1 MPEVPTVDAPT
12 VTQSGAPINI
22 NTPDS
27 AFGASVIAGGLDKIA
42 GTQQQ
47 ASDMLEK
54 HAEQY
59 QAINNK
65 AEADSAFVT
74 HLNAAN
80 QYATDFQ
87 ANNLGIKASQ
97 NLGTAMTDLD
107 KQRTDIGDTLS
118 NPTARAMFDA
128 DSRRATANITGE
140 LTRFASSQRKQYVLK
155 QSTAVQEALASD
167 TVIHP
172 DQFGPNM
179 AKMMEQQV
187 GINEQLGLSPE
198 EGDLE
203 ARKLYGNT
211 VAMVSETM
219 AGNGNIT
226 GASAFLDAH
235 KEGMDGKVYEQTL
248 MKLRPA
254 VMANDAAIGGAQA
267 ADDALHG
274 LNSPLGPSVD
284 YLSNVH
290 GREGSGQNPHS
301 SANGIGQFTG
311 KIGADGKTS
320 GTWFDMMKKP
330 EFAQDVAGK
339 TPQQIL
345 DMRKDPA
352 VANRAIL
359 AYAQDNAGVLAKGGY
374 NVSAA
379 SVGLLHG
386 YGPDAG
392 PKILSAFDQN
402 PTEKIDSIIGA
413 QTAKNNGVSGQTVA
427 QVVGTFQTRFGTNQ
441 MDANNNGTP
450 SSYQIRGRL
459 DTAVALATQQAQAK
473 YPGNQT
479 MVDQYVAKATAQIT
493 HQAAMAADNEGVAF
507 QNLAQVA
514 GDNQIQDLPTLLKT
528 VPNGLQMYNSLPQ
541 SQRTSLQA
549 AIHHNAT
556 DITSSR
562 EANIVQLNGMW
573 GSRSENPQAFLNAD
587 IANLDLPLTQKIDF
601 LKKQSELRGKPQI
614 ADPQAKMLMSITKT
628 PEYKSLIGPDA
639 LNIKSG
645 SDEEYTLRGSIA
657 GQLEDWYT
665 QHPTEPP
672 KTKDIQAMIARS
684 AGQHSFHNEIF
695 GMKIGNSFTEQS
707 VPQISDDDKAG
718 ISRQLTK
725 LNIPVTPFT
734 IAKFYQQHAPQAG
747 TK

>member
-1 MPEVPTVDAPT
+1 MPVVPEVDAPS
-12 VTQSGAPINI
+12 VTQSGAPVNVSM
-22 NTPDS
+22 PDA

-80 QYATDFQ
+80 QYATEFQ

-97 NLGTAMTDLD
+97 NLSTAMQDLD
-107 KQRTDIGDTLS
+107 KQRTDIAGTLS
-118 NPTARAMFDA
+118 NPMARAMFDA

-140 LTRFASSQRKQYVLK
+140 LTRFASTQRKQYVLK
-155 QSTAVQEALASD
+155 QSAAVQEALASD

-187 GINEQLGLSPE
+187 GINDQLGLSEE
-198 EGDLE
+198 EGKLE

-226 GASAFLDAH
+226 GASAFLNQH
-235 KEGMDGKVYEQTL
+235 KEGMDGKIYEQTL

-254 VMANDAAIGGAQA
+254 QMANDAAIGGDEA
-267 ADDALHG
+267 AKDALHG
-274 LNSPLGPSVD
+274 LNSTLGPTVD

-290 GREGSGQNPHS
+290 GREGDTKNPHS
-301 SANGIGQFTG
+301 TADGVGQFTQG
-311 KIGADGKTS
+311 TWLKLVKHDPQFVEDVKGKT
-320 GTWFDMMKKP
+320 D
-330 EFAQDVAGK
+330 AQLLA
-339 TPQQIL
+339 
-345 DMRKDPA
+345 MRHDPG

-359 AYAQDNAGVLAKGGY
+359 AYAQSNADYLHSKGLPV
-374 NVSAA
+374 NAA
-379 SVGLLHG
+379 TVGLAHG
-386 YGPDAG
+386 YGPAG
-392 PKILSAFDQN
+392 AESLLHADQN
-402 PTEKIDSIIGA
+402 AKVETIIGK
-413 QTAKNNGVSGQTVA
+413 QTAENNGVLGKTVGA
-427 QVVGTFQTRFGTNQ
+427 VVGQFNTRFGTNQ

-459 DTAVALATQQAQAK
+459 DTAVALATQAAQAK
-473 YPGNQT
+473 YPGNQS
-479 MVDQYVAKATAQIT
+479 MVDQYVAKATAHIT
-493 HQAAMAADNEGVAF
+493 HDAAMAADNEGVAF

-514 GDNQIQDLPTLLKT
+514 GDQQIQDLPTLLKT
-528 VPNGLQMYNSLPQ
+528 VPNGLQMYNTLPQ

-562 EANIVQLNGMW
+562 EANIIQLNGMW

-601 LKKQSELRGKPQI
+601 LKKQSELRGKPQV
-614 ADPQAKMLMSITKT
+614 ADPQAKMLLRITKT
-628 PEYKSLIGPDA
+628 PEYKALIGPDA
-639 LNIKSG
+639 LNVKSG
-645 SDEEYTLRGSIA
+645 SEEEYTLRGAIA

-665 QHPTEPP
+665 SHPTEPP

-684 AGQHSFHNEIF
+684 AGQHSFHNEF
-695 GMKIGNSFTEQS
+695 LGHKIGSSFTEQS

-725 LNIPVTPFT
+725 LGIPVSPFT
-734 IAKFYQQHAPQAG
+734 IAKFYQQHAPQAQG
-747 TK
+747 AQ

>member
-1 MPEVPTVDAPT
+1 MPDVPTVDAPT
-12 VTQSGAPINI
+12 QSQSGAPIGVSA
-22 NTPDS
+22 PSD
-27 AFGASVIAGGLDKIA
+27 AFGASVIASGLDKL
-42 GTQQQ
+42 GVTNQQ

-65 AEADSAFVT
+65 AEADTAYVT

-87 ANNLGIKASQ
+87 AQNLGIKASQ
-97 NLGTAMTDLD
+97 NLGTAMQDLD
-107 KQRTDIGDTLS
+107 KQRTDIADTLS
-118 NPTARAMFDA
+118 NPMAKAMFDA

-140 LTRFASSQRKQYVLK
+140 LTRFASSQRKQYILK

-187 GINEQLGLSPE
+187 GINAQLGLSKE

-203 ARKLYGNT
+203 ARKLFGNT
-211 VAMVSETM
+211 VAMVTKTM
-219 AGNGNIT
+219 AGVGNIT
-226 GASAFLDAH
+226 EASAFLEAH
-235 KEGMDGKVYEQTL
+235 KDGMDGKIYADTL
-248 MKLRPA
+248 MQLRPA
-254 VMANDAAIGGAQA
+254 QMANDAAIGGAQA
-267 ADDALHG
+267 ATDALHG
-274 LNSPLGPSVD
+274 LNSQLGPTVD

-290 GREGSGQNPHS
+290 GREGDTKNPHS
-301 SANGIGQFTG
+301 TADGVGQFTQG
-311 KIGADGKTS
+311 TWLKLVKNDLQFSDDVKGKT
-320 GTWFDMMKKP
+320 D
-330 EFAQDVAGK
+330 A
-339 TPQQIL
+339 QIL
-345 DMRKDPA
+345 QMRHDPT

-359 AYAQDNAGVLAKGGY
+359 AYAQTNADYLHSKGLPV
-374 NVSAA
+374 NAA
-379 SVGLLHG
+379 TVGLAHG
-386 YGPDAG
+386 YGPGGAESLMHADPNA
-392 PKILSAFDQN
+392 KVE
-402 PTEKIDSIIGA
+402 TVIGA
-413 QTAKNNGVSGQTVA
+413 QVAKNNGVLGQTVGSVIGA
-427 QVVGTFQTRFGTNQ
+427 FQTRFGTNQ
-441 MDANNNGTP
+441 MDTNNNGTP

-459 DTAVALATQQAQAK
+459 DTAEALATAQAQAK

-479 MVDQYVAKATAQIT
+479 MVDQYVAKATSQIT
-493 HQAAMAADNEGVAF
+493 HQAAMAADNESVAF

-514 GDNQIQDLPTLLKT
+514 GDQQIQDLPTLLKT
-528 VPNGLQMYNSLPQ
+528 VPNGLQMYNTLPQ

-556 DITSSR
+556 EITSSR

-587 IANLDLPLTQKIDF
+587 IANLDLPLSQKIDF
-601 LKKQSELRGKPQI
+601 LKKQSELRGKPQA
-614 ADPQAKMLMSITKT
+614 ADPQAKQLVAITRT
-628 PEYKSLIGPDA
+628 PEYKALIGPDA

-645 SDEEYTLRGSIA
+645 SQEEYTLRGSIA

-684 AGQHSFHNEIF
+684 AGQHSFHNELF
-695 GMKIGNSFTEQS
+695 GMKIGNSFTEQA
-707 VPQISDDDKAG
+707 VPQISDEDKAG

-725 LNIPVTPFT
+725 LGIPVSPFT
-734 IAKFYQQHAPQAG
+734 IAKFYQQHAPG

>member
-1 MPEVPTVDAPT
+1 MPEVPTVDAPS
-12 VTQSGAPINI
+12 VSQSGAPIGVQ
-22 NTPDS
+22 TPDS

-42 GTQQQ
+42 GNAQQ

-97 NLGTAMTDLD
+97 NLGNAMLDLD
-107 KQRTDIGDTLS
+107 KQRTDIADTLS
-118 NPTARAMFDA
+118 NPMAKAMFDA

-172 DQFGPNM
+172 DQFDANM
-179 AKMMEQQV
+179 KQMMLQQV
-187 GINEQLGLSPE
+187 GINQQLGLSDE
-198 EGDLE
+198 EGALE
-203 ARKLYGNT
+203 ARKLFGNT
-211 VAMVSETM
+211 VAMVTKTM
-219 AGNGNIT
+219 AGVGNIT
-226 GASAFLDAH
+226 EASAFLEAH
-235 KEGMDGKVYEQTL
+235 KDGMDGKIYADTL
-248 MKLRPA
+248 MQLRPA
-254 VMANDAAIGGAQA
+254 QMANDAAIGGAQA
-267 ADDALHG
+267 ATDALHG
-274 LNSPLGPSVD
+274 LNSALGPTTD
-284 YLSNVH
+284 YLSAVH
-290 GREGSGQNPHS
+290 GREGDTKNPHS
-301 SANGIGQFTG
+301 TADGVGQFTQG
-311 KIGADGKTS
+311 TWLKLMKNNPQFADDIKGKT
-320 GTWFDMMKKP
+320 D
-330 EFAQDVAGK
+330 A
-339 TPQQIL
+339 QIL
-345 DMRKDPA
+345 QMRHDPA
-352 VANRAIL
+352 VANRGIL
-359 AYAQDNAGVLAKGGY
+359 EYAQENANYLHSKGLPV
-374 NVSAA
+374 NPST
-379 SVGLLHG
+379 VGLAHG
-386 YGPDAG
+386 YGPGGAESLMHADPNA
-392 PKILSAFDQN
+392 KVE
-402 PTEKIDSIIGA
+402 TIIGA
-413 QTAKNNGVSGQTVA
+413 QVAKNNGVLGQTVGSVIGA
-427 QVVGTFQTRFGTNQ
+427 FQTRFGTNQ

-459 DTAVALATQQAQAK
+459 DTAVALATAQAQAK

-479 MVDQYVAKATAQIT
+479 MVDQYVAKATSQIT
-493 HQAAMAADNEGVAF
+493 HQAAMAADNESVAF

-528 VPNGLQMYNSLPQ
+528 VPNGLQMYNTLPQ

-562 EANIVQLNGMW
+562 EANIIQLNGMW

-601 LKKQSELRGKPQI
+601 LKKQSELRGKPQLV
-614 ADPQAKMLMSITKT
+614 DPQAKMLMQITKT
-628 PEYKSLIGPDA
+628 PEYKSLIGADA

-645 SDEEYTLRGSIA
+645 SEEEYTLRGAIA

-665 QHPTEPP
+665 AHPTEPP

-684 AGQHSFHNEIF
+684 AGQHSFHNELF
-695 GMKIGNSFTEQS
+695 GHKIGNSFTEQA

-725 LNIPVTPFT
+725 LGIPVSPFT
-734 IAKFYQQHAPQAG
+734 IAKFYQQHAPQAQG